1 LTPLNALIN
10 YKAPIGDKVCRYE
23 IRVLTVRTAFDTH
36 GKPIVSYDEGVTWV
50 PSDGIEQPYHQEP
63 VRPVVSKVV
72 LTWEKTDEE

>member
-1 LTPLNALIN
+1 
-10 YKAPIGDKVCRYE
+10 
-23 IRVLTVRTAFDTH
+23 VLTVRTAFDTH